1 MKMKKIDD
9 GDIKVLMQEI
19 RALAKVRKKI
29 EKEQRGK
36 DNTSIVSSK
45 DVLFYFL
52 AQVAELDRRMTEVE
66 TKQKMYCWFI
76 VVIISLFSL
85 LVGVLKLI

>member
-29 EKEQRGK
+29 EREQKNR

-85 LVGVLKLI
+85 LVGVLKLV